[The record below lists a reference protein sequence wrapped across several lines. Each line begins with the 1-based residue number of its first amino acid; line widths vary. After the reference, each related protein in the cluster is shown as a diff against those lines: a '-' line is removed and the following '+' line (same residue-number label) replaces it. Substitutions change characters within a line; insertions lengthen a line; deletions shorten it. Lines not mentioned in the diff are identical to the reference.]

1 LKDDLARLEEK
12 EEALQQREKTLGYQE
27 ALLAGRTLQA
37 PSSRRSSLTQTPLQA
52 AKAIFT
58 SSKK

>member
-1 LKDDLARLEEK
+1 LEEK